1 VEIPSSGGSKTAG
14 RPEKASHENESG
26 EKVTPPGVDRI
37 DILDASRKN
46 LGPGKCISDS
56 GNISRSSNGTFTL
69 GFTGGYAITSR
80 FVLGVEVN
88 GWTLKSY
95 NLEDPSQGESI
106 SNVSIGINYFPFV
119 LPLFID
125 AGVGQASYTNNSPN
139 VSGRDKGVSWFLGS
153 GFELPIN
160 EKLVFVPQLRYS
172 QGNFTGVDFTVVEV
186 TLGIRWYS
194 GKDE

>member
-1 VEIPSSGGSKTAG
+1 MRTNLAKKLLLPVLIVSISWMLPERTLAQENAYRNGFVLGGWAG
-14 RPEKASHENESG
+14 FG
-26 EKVTPPGVDRI
+26 QV
-37 DILDASRKN
+37 N
-46 LGPGKCISDS
+46 LDS

>member
-1 VEIPSSGGSKTAG
+1 
-14 RPEKASHENESG
+14 
-26 EKVTPPGVDRI
+26 
-37 DILDASRKN
+37 L
-46 LGPGKCISDS
+46 DS
-56 GNISRSSNGTFTL
+56 GNISRGSNGTFTL
-69 GFTGGYAITSR
+69 GFSGGYAITSR

-88 GWTLKSY
+88 GWTLESY
-95 NLEDPSQGESI
+95 DLEDPSQGESI

-119 LPLFID
+119 LPIFID
-125 AGVGQASYTNNSPN
+125 VGVGQVSYTNNSPN

-160 EKLVFVPQLRYS
+160 KNLLFVPQLRYS
-172 QGNFTGVDFTVVEV
+172 QGNFTGVDFSVVEL